1 MKDNIVHK
9 DVIGRDV
16 VAGDYVAYFQHGQ
29 MRVGRVS
36 HNTPKR
42 VQVDYLRESFLWRR
56 STQLPHRIVK
66 LEHSADL
73 TAYVLKESK

>member
-1 MKDNIVHK
+1 MNDIVHK
-9 DVIGRDV
+9 DVIGREV

-42 VQVDYLRESFLWRR
+42 VQVDYLRKEYPFHR
-56 STQLPHRIVK
+56 STQMPHRIVK
-66 LEHSADL
+66 LENSADL
-73 TAYVLKESK
+73 TAYVLKKVK